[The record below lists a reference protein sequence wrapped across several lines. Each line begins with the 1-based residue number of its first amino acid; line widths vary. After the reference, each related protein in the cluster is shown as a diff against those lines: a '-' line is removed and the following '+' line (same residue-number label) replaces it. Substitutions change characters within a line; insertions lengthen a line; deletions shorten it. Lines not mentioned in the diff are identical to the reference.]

1 MQATRVPLSCLRGAL
16 VNKLLQLWEVL
27 RSSLWFIPSLIVLG
41 TVVLAVALIETD
53 SYGNRESLSE
63 EWPRLFGAGAAG
75 ARGLLA
81 AIASSMITVAG
92 VTFSITIVA
101 LALASSQYTS
111 RILRNFMRDRANQT
125 VLGAFVGVFA
135 YCLIVLRTIRGGD
148 EGVFVPAVAV
158 FVAVLLAFVAIG
170 FFIFFI
176 HHVAESIQASSI
188 IEAATEE
195 TLRAVDRLF
204 PAEVGKAPGERV
216 ENGDV
221 RDLANRTW
229 APIPARKTG
238 YIQRVDANALFDA
251 ARAFGAVVRMEKGI
265 GEFIIDASPLVSVT
279 GQLPD
284 EEFIRK
290 LNATYTIGRHRTIDQ
305 DAAFGIRQIVDVALK
320 ALSPGINDT
329 TTAVICVDFLGA
341 ILARL
346 AARPIETPYRSD
358 EKQLRVITRG
368 PTFPSLLAEAFDQIR
383 RNAEGNVA
391 VLARLLQVLEIV
403 IERTQDV
410 QRRQILCQQA
420 DLIAETAE
428 RSVPSVH
435 DRARIRGE
443 RERIDRISG

>member
-16 VNKLLQLWEVL
+16 VNKLLQLWDGL

-188 IEAATEE
+188 IEAAAEE

-204 PAEVGKAPGERV
+204 PAEVGEAPAERV

-221 RDLANRTW
+221 RDLANRAW

-238 YIQRVDANALFDA
+238 YIQRVDANALFDV

-284 EEFIRK
+284 EAFIRK

-305 DAAFGIRQIVDVALK
+305 DAAFGIRQSWMWRSKRFHPASTTPPPRSFASISWARSSRAWPPVRLK
-320 ALSPGINDT
+320 RHTVPMRSGSASSPAGRHFPVCWQKRSIKSART
-329 TTAVICVDFLGA
+329 PKAMSPCSHASFRFWKSSLG
-341 ILARL
+341 
-346 AARPIETPYRSD
+346 E
-358 EKQLRVITRG
+358 LRTYSGVRY
-368 PTFPSLLAEAFDQIR
+368 SA
-383 RNAEGNVA
+383 N
-391 VLARLLQVLEIV
+391 
-403 IERTQDV
+403 
-410 QRRQILCQQA
+410 RQ
-420 DLIAETAE
+420 T
-428 RSVPSVH
+428 
-435 DRARIRGE
+435 
-443 RERIDRISG
+443 

>member
-1 MQATRVPLSCLRGAL
+1 
-16 VNKLLQLWEVL
+16 VNKLLQLWDGL

-188 IEAATEE
+188 IEAAAEE

-204 PAEVGKAPGERV
+204 PAEVGEAPAERV

-221 RDLANRTW
+221 SDLANRTW

-238 YIQRVDANALFDA
+238 YIQRVDVNALFDV
-251 ARAFGAVVRMEKGI
+251 ARALGAVVRMEKGI
-265 GEFIIDASPLVSVT
+265 GEFII
-279 GQLPD
+279 G
-284 EEFIRK
+284 
-290 LNATYTIGRHRTIDQ
+290 
-305 DAAFGIRQIVDVALK
+305 AFL
-320 ALSPGINDT
+320 
-329 TTAVICVDFLGA
+329 
-341 ILARL
+341 
-346 AARPIETPYRSD
+346 TPYELS
-358 EKQLRVITRG
+358 
-368 PTFPSLLAEAFDQIR
+368 
-383 RNAEGNVA
+383 
-391 VLARLLQVLEIV
+391 
-403 IERTQDV
+403 
-410 QRRQILCQQA
+410 
-420 DLIAETAE
+420 
-428 RSVPSVH
+428 
-435 DRARIRGE
+435 
-443 RERIDRISG
+443 